1 MTVLKRAPADARRGR
16 SSPRYE
22 AGASDRSVVA
32 ARQSGAEWGGQRALC
47 LGCESESPLE
57 PKSEYECPSRAR
69 ADEHVQMGDFNS
81 QPFSVPIAIMRS
93 HGELS
98 DSFVDAHPYANTSS
112 GRPVSP
118 ENGVTLHGMTCDS
131 PLNTYS
137 HGKPIPA
144 EITSKGGKR
153 LDYIFYRQP
162 EVARRR
168 PLIWGYRDEG
178 GDGNIGAGAGA
189 GIRDGLD
196 GALEQGKP
204 LPHSLQRAPV
214 LRCAKSEVVL
224 TGRVPGKSFSYSDH
238 FGLSST
244 FVVDSPA
251 SSRSG
256 AGTSGNPTES
266 EPSRHS
272 TESSADKNSFT
283 PLVPLISEPEAINPT
298 TTTFALPEL
307 PRSPPTSP
315 RASSSLPHAP
325 KSSILRTAL
334 ATLRDYT
341 AISRRNRL
349 LHLRLSAAAVVI
361 LLGLTIGSAWQPKSY
376 IQPIFTLLA
385 AVLGGAGAT
394 FFYLGFLWGKWEE
407 GLLTEVREEME
418 LELRVVEVEER
429 ATRSA

>member
-1 MTVLKRAPADARRGR
+1 
-16 SSPRYE
+16 
-22 AGASDRSVVA
+22 
-32 ARQSGAEWGGQRALC
+32 
-47 LGCESESPLE
+47 
-57 PKSEYECPSRAR
+57 
-69 ADEHVQMGDFNS
+69 MGDFNS

-178 GDGNIGAGAGA
+178 DDGNVGAGAGA
-189 GIRDGLD
+189 GIRDGVD

-204 LPHSLQRAPV
+204 LPHSFQRAPV

-224 TGRVPGKSFSYSDH
+224 TGRVPGKPFSYSDH

-244 FVVDSPA
+244 FVVDSPTSTSKPA
-251 SSRSG
+251 AIPPSLNHPVTRSNRVETKTLSRLSCP
-256 AGTSGNPTES
+256 SCPNPKL
-266 EPSRHS
+266 S
-272 TESSADKNSFT
+272 TPRPRLLLSQTYPARLRSA
-283 PLVPLISEPEAINPT
+283 LAYR
-298 TTTFALPEL
+298 
-307 PRSPPTSP
+307 PRSHMPPNHP
-315 RASSSLPHAP
+315 
-325 KSSILRTAL
+325 
-334 ATLRDYT
+334 
-341 AISRRNRL
+341 
-349 LHLRLSAAAVVI
+349 
-361 LLGLTIGSAWQPKSY
+361 
-376 IQPIFTLLA
+376 
-385 AVLGGAGAT
+385 
-394 FFYLGFLWGKWEE
+394 
-407 GLLTEVREEME
+407 
-418 LELRVVEVEER
+418 
-429 ATRSA
+429 